1 MRVLAGAMKYHLLAL
16 SLFLNPLAQAEVTV
30 TLQGVHN
37 CCKSCTNGITKAV
50 TSVKEVT
57 AAADGTTV
65 TITAKSKSSAKKAVD
80 ALMAAGYY
88 GTGADV
94 QKSSLSNSAATK
106 KLTEAT
112 VSGAHLCCQK
122 CANAMADAVKSV
134 PGVTEHTVASKAST
148 FTVKGEFTEADL
160 IAAMNKAGFH
170 GAVK

>member
-1 MRVLAGAMKYHLLAL
+1 MKHLLIAL
-16 SLFLNPLAQAEVTV
+16 SLLLTAMAQAEVTV
-30 TLQGVHN
+30 TLEGVHN

-50 TSVKEVT
+50 TSVKDVT

-65 TITAKSKSSAKKAVD
+65 TITAKSKSSAKKAVE

-88 GTGADV
+88 GTGAEV
-94 QKSSLSNSAATK
+94 EKSSFSSSAATK

-134 PGVTEHTVASKAST
+134 PGVTEHTVVSKAST

-170 GAVK
+170 GEVK